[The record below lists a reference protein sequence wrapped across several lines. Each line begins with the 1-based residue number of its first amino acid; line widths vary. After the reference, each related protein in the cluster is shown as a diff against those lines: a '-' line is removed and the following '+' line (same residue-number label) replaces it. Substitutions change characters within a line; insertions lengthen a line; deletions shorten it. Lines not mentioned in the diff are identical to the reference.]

1 MKLKTKIQL
10 FSSLLMLI
18 LIILVNV
25 AIYYL
30 FYQMTAD
37 SELEQLSEQT
47 NSLFETLAKNP
58 EISEPE
64 AENLLRA
71 YVPADG
77 IIRVIDKNDNHIH
90 QLMKLGKY
98 KTLPWRYS
106 TTESRELVQK
116 DNAPDIAI
124 VTKPII
130 WNSGEHAGEIVTV
143 QVANHLIP
151 LRETM
156 QTLFFVLS
164 ILFVI
169 MLIPI
174 FIAGNVLSKFLLLP
188 IKQLIETMKENTK
201 HAKWKKINVENRS
214 KDELFEM
221 EMTFNEMIEYLKD
234 NYEKQEMFV
243 SNASHELKTPI
254 QIVKSY
260 GQLLA
265 RRGRENPELF
275 QEAVDAIDSEADR
288 MQKLIEQM
296 LLLAKNTQA
305 AAMQQVNLATLV
317 SDTVST
323 FQGAYE
329 REFQFKKD
337 TDTIFVNGN
346 YGQLEQIIYILIEN
360 ALKYSKDK
368 IEIQLSQ
375 RKNLA
380 IFAVKDYGQ
389 GIPEAE
395 QSRVFDR
402 FYRVDKARSRDTG
415 GTGLGLAIAKTIAD
429 QHQGTLS
436 VKSMPGEGSTFS
448 LVLPV
453 DKVVKDEI
461 TD

>member
-18 LIILVNV
+18 LILLVNI

-47 NSLFETLAKNP
+47 NTLFTTLADNP
-58 EISEPE
+58 EISEVE

-71 YVPADG
+71 YLPADG
-77 IIRVIDKNDNHIH
+77 IIRVIDKNGNPIH
-90 QLMKLGKY
+90 QLMKLGEY
-98 KTLPWRYS
+98 ETLPWGYT
-106 TTESRELVQK
+106 TTESRELLPQ

-130 WNSGEHAGEIVTV
+130 WTNGEHAGEIVTV

-151 LRETM
+151 LHETM
-156 QTLFFVLS
+156 QTLFYVLS

-174 FIAGNVLSKFLLLP
+174 LIAGNVLSKFLLLP

-201 HAKWKKINVENRS
+201 QAKWKKINVENRS
-214 KDELFEM
+214 KDELYEM
-221 EMTFNEMIEYLKD
+221 EMTFNEMIDYLKD

-265 RRGRENPELF
+265 RRGRDNPELF

-296 LLLAKNTQA
+296 LSLAKNTQVA
-305 AAMQQVNLATLV
+305 PREKIDLTSLV
-317 SDTVST
+317 ADTVST
-323 FQGAYE
+323 FQGAYK
-329 REFQFKKD
+329 RQFHFIQEVG
-337 TDTIFVNGN
+337 TVFVNGSRD
-346 YGQLEQIIYILIEN
+346 QLEQVLYILIEN
-360 ALKYSKDK
+360 ALKYSKEK
-368 IEIQLSQ
+368 IEIKLSEQ
-375 RKNLA
+375 NNLA
-380 IFAVKDYGQ
+380 TFSVRDYGQ
-389 GIPEAE
+389 GIPETE
-395 QSRVFDR
+395 QSRIFER
-402 FYRVDKARSRDTG
+402 FYRVDKARNRDTG
-415 GTGLGLAIAKTIAD
+415 GTGLGLAIAKTITD
-429 QHQGTLS
+429 QHHGTLS
-436 VKSMPGEGSTFS
+436 VKSIPGEGSTFS
-448 LVLPV
+448 LALPV
-453 DKVVKDEI
+453 D
-461 TD
+461 